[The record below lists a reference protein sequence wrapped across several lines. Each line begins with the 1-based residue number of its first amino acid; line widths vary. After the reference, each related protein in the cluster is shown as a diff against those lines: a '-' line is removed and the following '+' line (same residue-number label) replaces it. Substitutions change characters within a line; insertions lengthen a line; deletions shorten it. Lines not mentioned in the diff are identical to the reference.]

1 MARNAKPHVVATF
14 HTTTAALAMQ
24 DAGKRAGLR
33 GRLAPIPRQLSAGCG
48 FAWRE
53 PADNEAALRAAIEH
67 AGIEVE
73 ALVALDL

>member
-1 MARNAKPHVVATF
+1 MAYAVVTF

-24 DAGKRAGLR
+24 AAAKRCGLH

-53 PADNEAALRAAIEH
+53 PASSEDALRRVIAQED
-67 AGIEVE
+67 IEVE
-73 ALVALDL
+73 ALVMLDL